1 MTVVVQTPEGA
12 IKVLS
17 KGADSVLRHDHTS
30 VDASRG
36 LTAGFSPGAAEQSYR
51 YPVGAL

>member
-17 KGADSVLRHDHTS
+17 KGADSVLLPLLSPDFDRSGELKDKTMRH
-30 VDASRG
+30 
-36 LTAGFSPGAAEQSYR
+36 LQ
-51 YPVGAL
+51 